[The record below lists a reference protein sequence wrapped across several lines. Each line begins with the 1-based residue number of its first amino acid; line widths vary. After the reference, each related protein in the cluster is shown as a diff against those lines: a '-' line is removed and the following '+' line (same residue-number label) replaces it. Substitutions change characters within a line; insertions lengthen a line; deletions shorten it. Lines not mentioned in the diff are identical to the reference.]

1 MDEYISREAVMSKCD
16 DIWNNAD
23 ETTQTGVDTINT
35 IDEITDFIESL
46 PTADVQPVKRGRW
59 DFRGYQLFKCTNCKE
74 IFTQNQ
80 LEAMQNHID
89 QEEFTFPN
97 FCPNCGADMRGG
109 EMADY
114 NIQDKTEE
122 LNKRIDDAFTELDT
136 QRNRMSGLTR
146 ENSEL
151 KQEIE
156 RLEGRINKT
165 NNFIDFA
172 ILTYMCVAIAKII
185 LIMSSI

>member
-1 MDEYISREAVMSKCD
+1 
-16 DIWNNAD
+16 
-23 ETTQTGVDTINT
+23 
-35 IDEITDFIESL
+35 
-46 PTADVQPVKRGRW
+46 
-59 DFRGYQLFKCTNCKE
+59 
-74 IFTQNQ
+74 
-80 LEAMQNHID
+80 
-89 QEEFTFPN
+89 
-97 FCPNCGADMRGG
+97 
-109 EMADY
+109 MANY
-114 NIQDKTEE
+114 YDKTEE

-172 ILTYMCVAIAKII
+172 IMTYMFVAIAKFILT
-185 LIMSSI
+185 LIMIV